1 MVRCTYYRMP
11 IAIQQFFLLFS
22 NFEFPQ
28 KSRLFRIDAVDALN
42 ALLDRLMKE
51 YSDLILLLARNP
63 TSDQVRLL
71 RDLLRV

>member
-1 MVRCTYYRMP
+1 MFKP
-11 IAIQQFFLLFS
+11 FS
-22 NFEFPQ
+22 
-28 KSRLFRIDAVDALN
+28 IDAVDALN

-71 RDLLRV
+71 RDFLRV